1 MVLILLPNSTCKR
14 GMEAHGLPSLPRTMP
29 FGRPFLGS
37 AFGLSDS
44 AGMFRFGFCTLAK
57 NLSMPE
63 DTARFSANRPYV
75 VVYVYADVVAAA
87 G

>member
-1 MVLILLPNSTCKR
+1 
-14 GMEAHGLPSLPRTMP
+14 
-29 FGRPFLGS
+29 
-37 AFGLSDS
+37 
-44 AGMFRFGFCTLAK
+44 MFRFGFCTLAK